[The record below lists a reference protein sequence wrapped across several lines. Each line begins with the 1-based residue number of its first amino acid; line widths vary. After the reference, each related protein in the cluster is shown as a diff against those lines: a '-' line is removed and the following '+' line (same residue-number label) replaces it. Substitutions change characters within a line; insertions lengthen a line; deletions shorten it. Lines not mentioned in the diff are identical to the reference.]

1 MGPEPCE
8 VQGFGP
14 ESYAVQGSPA
24 PYVVQGKGDLLNM
37 AKQAVVKV
45 AEGKTEEAIKGFLK
59 TLLEKGV
66 VEAIMIPKELPSG
79 DGFVQTLIHDPEK
92 MDGVSVLSP
101 TMPVQSARVISNLT
115 VKNLGKK
122 VAAVL
127 KACEI
132 RAIVELTKFL
142 QVKLDNLYLIGIDCP
157 GTFEVA
163 DYAKMAQEGGSEKLI
178 KELFKGMEKGDVSPP
193 STYSFRLACQM
204 CEYPVT
210 QADLIL
216 KLFGYPADKEIGV
229 EVGEKLEKE
238 IEEKG
243 ILSFSEKE
251 PDQRKEVVGKVVA
264 GRTKKRDAAFGEFKG
279 VVKDLRSFLDRFS
292 TCIRCHNCM
301 VACPICYCKECIFRT
316 AVFEHD
322 GDQFLRWADRKGGIR
337 MPTDTLIFHLIRMS
351 HMVTSCIGCGL
362 CESACPSRLPV
373 ATLFRSV
380 GDRIQKMFQYVPGRD
395 VKETPPVATFREDE
409 LKIESGAL

>member
-1 MGPEPCE
+1 
-8 VQGFGP
+8 
-14 ESYAVQGSPA
+14 
-24 PYVVQGKGDLLNM
+24 M
-37 AKQAVVKV
+37 AKRAVVKV
-45 AEGKTEEAIKGFLK
+45 SEGRTEEAIIGFLK

-66 VEAIMIPKELPSG
+66 VEAMVVPKRLPSG
-79 DGFVQTLIHDPEK
+79 DGFVQTLIRDPEK
-92 MDGVSVLSP
+92 LNGVCVLSP
-101 TMPVQSARVISNLT
+101 TMPVQSARVASHLT
-115 VKNLGKK
+115 IKNMGKK

-163 DYAKMAQEGGSEKLI
+163 DYAKMFQEGKGGEGLTKGL
-178 KELFKGMEKGDVSPP
+178 LKGMAKGETP
-193 STYSFRLACQM
+193 SVDGYAFRTACQM
-204 CEYPVT
+204 CEYPIP
-210 QADLIL
+210 QADIVL
-216 KLFGYPADKEIGV
+216 KLFGYQMEQEIGV
-229 EVGEKLEKE
+229 EIGEKLEKE

-243 ILSFSEKE
+243 NLSFSENE
-251 PDQRKEVVGKVVA
+251 PPLRSEVLNKVIA
-264 GRTKKRDAAFGEFKG
+264 ERTKKRDALFEEFKG

-301 VACPICYCKECIFRT
+301 VACPICYCKECVFRT
-316 AVFEHD
+316 TVFEHD

-362 CESACPSRLPV
+362 CDSACPSRLPV

-380 GDRIQKMFQYVPGRD
+380 GDRIQKIFQYVPGRD
-395 VKETPPVATFREDE
+395 VKETPPVATFKEEE
-409 LKIESGAL
+409 LKIESGAI

>member
-1 MGPEPCE
+1 
-8 VQGFGP
+8 
-14 ESYAVQGSPA
+14 
-24 PYVVQGKGDLLNM
+24 M
-37 AKQAVVKV
+37 ARQAVVKV
-45 AEGKTEEAIKGFLK
+45 SEGKTEEAIKGFLK

-66 VEAIMIPKELPSG
+66 VEAIMIPKGLPSK
-79 DGFVQTLIHDPEK
+79 DGFVQTLIRDPGK

-101 TMPVQSARVISNLT
+101 TMPVQSARVTSNLT

-132 RAIVELTKFL
+132 RAIVELAKFL

-163 DYAKMAQEGGSEKLI
+163 DYAKMAQEGGGEKLI
-178 KELFKGMEKGDVSPP
+178 KDLFKGMEKGDVAPP

-204 CEYPVT
+204 CEFPVT
-210 QADLIL
+210 QADVIL
-216 KLFGYPADKEIGV
+216 KLFGYPGDKEIGV

-251 PDQRKEVVGKVVA
+251 ADKRKEVVGKVVA
-264 GRTKKRDAAFGEFKG
+264 ERTKKRDATFEEFKG

-301 VACPICYCKECIFRT
+301 VACPICYCKECVFRT